1 MSITIFL
8 CYHVWAILWNVSGEQ
23 LPPEIHKMLLWVAD
37 SIGELWVRN
46 LPVEFFAQVV
56 HLCQCLHHLQS
67 FCVKICCANLEKMF
81 WLGKKTFSEKR
92 KCDIRQ
98 EFDDAGKFQHFYRIC
113 IKVLSNLIRFPVNI
127 QWSLYSWCLKK
138 EIFSMI
144 HWAYWNNKLKGL
156 KVAKCRM
163 KDDWHFAD
171 RETDIVK
178 LGSWSWSLS

>member
-1 MSITIFL
+1 MILMMS
-8 CYHVWAILWNVSGEQ
+8 YRY
-23 LPPEIHKMLLWVAD
+23 LLINTKHFT
-37 SIGELWVRN
+37 S
-46 LPVEFFAQVV
+46 
-56 HLCQCLHHLQS
+56 CLLAKFSFIQS

-156 KVAKCRM
+156 KVAKEDQRFIGSM
-163 KDDWHFAD
+163 VD
-171 RETDIVK
+171 RLNGNRLD
-178 LGSWSWSLS
+178 GR